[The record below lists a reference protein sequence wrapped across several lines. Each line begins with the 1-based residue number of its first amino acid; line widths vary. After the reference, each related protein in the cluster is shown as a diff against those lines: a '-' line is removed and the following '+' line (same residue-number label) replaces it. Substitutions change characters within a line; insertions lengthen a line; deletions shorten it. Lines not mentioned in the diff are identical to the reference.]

1 MKIPASGI
9 FRFLLKSNTSAL
21 EASPATQ
28 RPTQHWD
35 VLEEWRRDR
44 FWMRLV
50 KDAGHLLRKRRDKI
64 AEFVHFVLRTALFST
79 TEFAIGW

>member
-28 RPTQHWD
+28 PPTQHWD

-44 FWMRLV
+44 F
-50 KDAGHLLRKRRDKI
+50 
-64 AEFVHFVLRTALFST
+64 
-79 TEFAIGW
+79 